1 MAAANVTRDK
11 LPIITVSEFKSHQCL
26 IYWKEVNLPLV
37 SQLEEKLHRK
47 LDIRGRSLWTR
58 VKFYQRWMEITLT
71 VNNNYLYQPSF
82 TVNYSAKH
90 NLTDLA
96 HGRGRNP
103 ITKSPLQ
110 DVVWEDVIRSPKAHC
125 KTLCERT

>member
-1 MAAANVTRDK
+1 
-11 LPIITVSEFKSHQCL
+11 
-26 IYWKEVNLPLV
+26 
-37 SQLEEKLHRK
+37 
-47 LDIRGRSLWTR
+47 
-58 VKFYQRWMEITLT
+58 MEITLT

-82 TVNYSAKH
+82 TVNYSAKY

-110 DVVWEDVIRSPKAHC
+110 DVV
-125 KTLCERT
+125 